1 MKATSFHNADN
12 LPDTLPGLL
21 ILQHRLSSQLSRK
34 RASGF
39 MYDTEAH
46 DLRTQND
53 CLKKQLLELLS
64 LTDRLALTWK
74 SDNFSAQP
82 GLG

>member
-1 MKATSFHNADN
+1 MKATQVHHDN

-21 ILQHRLSSQLSRK
+21 ILQHRLSSQISLK

-39 MYDTEAH
+39 IYDTEAR
-46 DLRTQND
+46 DLEMQNN
-53 CLKKQLLELLS
+53 CLRKQLLELLS
-64 LTDRLALTWK
+64 LTDRLALLWK
-74 SDNFSAQP
+74 SDNFSSQT

>member
-1 MKATSFHNADN
+1 MKATQVHHDN

-21 ILQHRLSSQLSRK
+21 ILQHRLSSQISRK

-39 MYDTEAH
+39 MYDTEAR
-46 DLRTQND
+46 DLEMQNN
-53 CLKKQLLELLS
+53 CLRKQLLELLS
-64 LTDRLALTWK
+64 LTDRLAMLWK
-74 SDNFSAQP
+74 VDNFSSQT

>member
-1 MKATSFHNADN
+1 MKATQVHHDN

-21 ILQHRLSSQLSRK
+21 ILQHRLSSQISLK

-39 MYDTEAH
+39 MYDTEAR
-46 DLRTQND
+46 DLEMQNN
-53 CLKKQLLELLS
+53 CLRKQLLELLS
-64 LTDRLALTWK
+64 LTDRLAMLWK
-74 SDNFSAQP
+74 SDNFSSQT

>member
-1 MKATSFHNADN
+1 MKATQVHHDN

-21 ILQHRLSSQLSRK
+21 ILQHRLSSQISLK

-39 MYDTEAH
+39 MYDTEAR
-46 DLRTQND
+46 DLEMQNN
-53 CLKKQLLELLS
+53 CLRKQLLELLS
-64 LTDRLALTWK
+64 LTDRLAMLWE
-74 SDNFSAQP
+74 SDNFSSQT